1 MEFTVQEI
9 AKSLEAEFFGDPKI
23 KITSIA
29 EPSLASEHDIA
40 LAIHPKYLDDLN
52 GTSAECALLT
62 KGVDWSQYGL
72 RAAILVS
79 RPKFAMSTLSAMVDR
94 GQHYNPGIHPSAIID
109 QAHKLERTFLLMQ

>member
-9 AKSLEAEFFGDPKI
+9 ANSLEAEFFGDPKI
-23 KITSIA
+23 KVTSIA

-62 KGVDWSQYGL
+62 KGLECTQQPL
-72 RAAILVS
+72 L
-79 RPKFAMSTLSAMVDR
+79 T
-94 GQHYNPGIHPSAIID
+94 
-109 QAHKLERTFLLMQ
+109 QAPKLERMF

>member
-23 KITSIA
+23 KISSIA
-29 EPSLASEHDIA
+29 EPSLASERDIA

-62 KGVDWSQYGL
+62 KGVDW
-72 RAAILVS
+72 RD
-79 RPKFAMSTLSAMVDR
+79 RKSTRLNSSH
-94 GQHYNPGIHPSAIID
+94 Q
-109 QAHKLERTFLLMQ
+109 